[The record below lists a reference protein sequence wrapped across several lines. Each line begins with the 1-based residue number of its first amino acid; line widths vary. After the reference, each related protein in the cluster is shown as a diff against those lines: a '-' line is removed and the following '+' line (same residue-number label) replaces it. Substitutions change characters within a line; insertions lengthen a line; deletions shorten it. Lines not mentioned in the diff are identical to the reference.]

1 MKTTNIIDPD
11 AAAKAV
17 ASLKTIASGFA
28 QAAAA
33 LEALFAPFAEREPA
47 KEPAS
52 LTDKFKDVFEATC
65 PKAKPVQP
73 DLPGVDFKLKALV
86 ESSHRATLGDFGF
99 ADEAN
104 PVRQAVGQ
112 AGGLATA
119 GLARAPS
126 PDRRRPGTVNVK
138 FMDVNQKRRYWRWAK
153 DRSKARAAGQTPPT
167 WTVWASLNGPT
178 A

>member
-1 MKTTNIIDPD
+1 MKTTNNLNPD

-17 ASLKTIASGFA
+17 ASLKTIAAGFA

-33 LEALFAPFAEREPA
+33 LEALFAPFAGRETA
-47 KEPAS
+47 KKPES
-52 LTDKFKDVFEATC
+52 LCDKFKGLFEQTR
-65 PKAKPVQP
+65 PGAKPFQP
-73 DLPGVDFKLKALV
+73 DLPGVDFKLKALA

-99 ADEAN
+99 EDEAN
-104 PVRQAVGQ
+104 PVRREVGQ

-119 GLARAPS
+119 GVARAPS

-138 FMDVNQKRRYWRWAK
+138 LMDVNQKRRYWRWAK
-153 DRSKARAAGQTPPT
+153 DRSKARASGQTPPS
-167 WTVWASLNGPT
+167 WTAWASANAAT